1 MFEFIATHALE
12 LVIAFLFSVLT
23 GFVTKLYKKVE
34 LENDRKEK
42 EYNALKAGMTA
53 ILRDRIVQAYYH
65 YESRGSITLHGLEN
79 VNKMFEEYSNLGGNG
94 SVKKLV
100 HDLNELDVVDK

>member
-1 MFEFIATHALE
+1 MLEFLTHYWLEVVLSGALSI
-12 LVIAFLFSVLT
+12 VT
-23 GFVTKLYKKVE
+23 YFVKKQA
-34 LENDRKEK
+34 K
-42 EYNALKAGMTA
+42 EYKAIKAGMTA

-65 YESRGSITLHGLEN
+65 YEGRNSITLHGLEN
-79 VNKMFEEYSNLGGNG
+79 VNAMFEEYKNLGGNG